1 MDFVI
6 YRPVIVAE
14 FWTYFKSDTKLDS
27 GTVVVHKVNIT
38 CWNFSVFSDNFLDF
52 INRHFDRLVVP

>member
-14 FWTYFKSDTKLDS
+14 FLTYFKPDTKLDS

-38 CWNFSVFSDNFLDF
+38 CWNFSVFCDNFLDF
-52 INRHFDRLVVP
+52 INRHLDRLVVP